1 MKTVIIGGGLAGL
14 AAANALK
21 DALVLEKQPILG
33 GAASSYFLGDYY
45 IERYYHHI
53 FKVDREVI
61 ALIKKLGLENKL
73 EWRRATTGYYV
84 EGRAYD
90 LNTPLEILKYPY
102 LSLMDK
108 FKLALFTIKNK
119 NKKSNLDNLRCITA
133 REWILRELGESCYQ
147 NFFEPLLRS
156 KFGDNS
162 SYVSAAWL
170 AGRVRIRS
178 QRSLTGEILGYL
190 RGGFHQLID
199 ALARDIE
206 FKVNCEVR
214 KIAVD
219 KGRVIGVETQNEFIP
234 CENVISTIP
243 LALLKQLLD
252 VKLLLPEIKY
262 QGAACL
268 LLALKQPLTDIYWLN
283 IKAEVPFGAIIE
295 HTNFIP
301 VSDYGEHL
309 VYLASYFQSENDYK
323 WRMKAEELIEVY
335 IKNLE
340 KLFPSFSRNQVIW
353 AKLSRELYAGP
364 IYDLNY
370 SYLPYASE
378 IKGLY
383 LAGMFSEPN
392 YPERSMNG
400 SIKAGLEV
408 ARLIEKTAT

>member
-1 MKTVIIGGGLAGL
+1 MKTVIIGGGLTGL
-14 AAANALK
+14 AAAHALK
-21 DALVLEKQPILG
+21 DALVLEKQPVLG
-33 GAASSYFLGDYY
+33 GAVSSYQIRDYY

-61 ALIKKLGLENKL
+61 ALIKKLGLEKKL
-73 EWRRATTGYYV
+73 EWKRATTGYYV
-84 EGRAYD
+84 EDKAYN
-90 LNTPLEILKYPY
+90 LNTPLEILNYPH
-102 LSLMDK
+102 LSLLDK
-108 FKLALFTIKNK
+108 LKLALFTIKNK
-119 NKKSNLDNLRCITA
+119 IKKNKKNLEALRCITA
-133 REWILRELGESCYQ
+133 REWVLQELGESCYQ

-178 QRSLTGEILGYL
+178 QRSLSGEILGYL
-190 RGGFHQLID
+190 RGGFHQLIN

-214 KIAVD
+214 KIAIE
-219 KGRVIGVETQNEFIP
+219 KERVVGVITQDGFIP
-234 CENVISTIP
+234 CENVISTIAP
-243 LALLKQLLD
+243 DLLKRLLD
-252 VKLLLPEIKY
+252 FKLSLPEIKY

-268 LLALKQPLTDIYWLN
+268 LLALKRPLTDIYWLN
-283 IKAEVPFGAIIE
+283 IKADVPFGAIIE

-309 VYLASYFQSENDYK
+309 VYLASYFQSENDYR
-323 WRMKAEELIEVY
+323 WRIEAKELIEIY
-335 IKNLE
+335 IKSLE

-353 AKLSRELYAGP
+353 AKLSRDLYAGP

-370 SYLPYASE
+370 SYLPYITE

-392 YPERSMNG
+392 YPERSING

-408 ARLIEKTAT
+408 ASLIS

>member
-14 AAANALK
+14 AAAHALK
-21 DALVLEKQPILG
+21 DALVLEKQPVLG
-33 GAASSYFLGDYY
+33 GAASSYCLRDYY

-119 NKKSNLDNLRCITA
+119 NKKRNLEDLCCITA

-178 QRSLTGEILGYL
+178 QRSLSGEILGYL
-190 RGGFHQLID
+190 RGGFHQLIN

-214 KIAVD
+214 KIAVN
-219 KGRVIGVETQNEFIP
+219 KGRVEGVETQNEFIP

-243 LALLKQLLD
+243 LALLNQLLD

-283 IKAEVPFGAIIE
+283 INVEVPFGAIIE

-309 VYLASYFQSENDYK
+309 VYLASYFQSENDYR

-340 KLFPSFSRNQVIW
+340 ELFPSFSRNQVIW
-353 AKLSRELYAGP
+353 AKLSRDLYAGP

-408 ARLIEKTAT
+408 ARLISSE

>member
-14 AAANALK
+14 AAAHALK
-21 DALVLEKQPILG
+21 DALVLEKQPVLG
-33 GAASSYFLGDYY
+33 GTASSYQIGDYH

-61 ALIKKLGLENKL
+61 ALIKKLGLEKKL
-73 EWRRATTGYYV
+73 EWKRATTGYYV
-84 EGRAYD
+84 EGRAYN
-90 LNTPLEILKYPY
+90 LNTPLEILNYPH
-102 LSLMDK
+102 LSLLDK

-119 NKKSNLDNLRCITA
+119 SKKNLEDLRCITA
-133 REWILRELGESCYQ
+133 KEWILQELGESCYQ

-178 QRSLTGEILGYL
+178 QRSLSGEILGYL

-214 KIAVD
+214 KIAVE
-219 KGRVIGVETQNEFIP
+219 KERVLGVETQDGFIS
-234 CENVISTIP
+234 CENVISTIAP
-243 LALLKQLLD
+243 DLLKQLLD
-252 VKLLLPEIKY
+252 FKLPLPEIKY

-268 LLALKQPLTDIYWLN
+268 LLALKRPLTDVYWLN
-283 IKAEVPFGAIIE
+283 VKADVPFGAIIE

-309 VYLASYFQSENDYK
+309 VYLASYFQSENDYRWK
-323 WRMKAEELIEVY
+323 MRAEELIEIY
-335 IKNLE
+335 IKSLE
-340 KLFPSFSRNQVIW
+340 KLFPGFSRNQVIW
-353 AKLSRELYAGP
+353 AKLSRDLYAGP

-370 SYLPYASE
+370 SYLPYATE

-392 YPERSMNG
+392 YPERSING

-408 ARLIEKTAT
+408 ASLIS